1 MVKSQFL
8 STSSADSIQK
18 AAEQLKAGHLVAFPT
33 ETVYGL
39 GADASNEEAVKRI
52 YEVKGRPTNHPLI
65 IHVSSIN
72 GLEVWAQNIPE
83 YAVILARAFWP
94 GPMTLI
100 LNRKDIAKDFITGS
114 QDSVGIRVPSD
125 PIALEL
131 LSRFETLGGLG
142 IAAPSA
148 NRFGQVSPTSSKDVQ
163 DEIGRYLS
171 ESDLILEGGQSEIG
185 IESTIIDCSKKNP
198 IIMRPGAITASMIHS
213 VIEVDLLD
221 PESSELR
228 VSGNLEKHYA
238 PNAKVIINQTPTA
251 GQAYIALSRYTT
263 PDNVYRISSPA
274 NVDEFVRNIYASM
287 RKADE
292 LGFTELV
299 IEVPE
304 GQGIEIAL
312 QDRLRKASNGRR
324 ALRI

>member
-8 STSSADSIQK
+8 STCSADSIQK

-72 GLEVWAQNIPE
+72 GLEVWAQNISE

-114 QDSVGIRVPSD
+114 QDSVGIRVPRD
-125 PIALEL
+125 RIALEL

-148 NRFGQVSPTSSKDVQ
+148 NRFGRISPTSSKDVQ

-171 ESDLILEGGQSEIG
+171 ENDLILEGGQSEIG
-185 IESTIIDCSKKNP
+185 IESTIIDCRNKNP
-198 IIMRPGAITASMIHS
+198 IIMRPGAITVSMIDS
-213 VIEVDLLD
+213 VIEVDLLN
-221 PESSELR
+221 PETSELR
-228 VSGNLEKHYA
+228 VSGNLKKHYA

-251 GQAYIALSRYTT
+251 GQAYVALSRYGT
-263 PDNVYRISSPA
+263 PDDVYRISSPA
-274 NVDEFVRNIYASM
+274 NVDEFARNIYASM

-312 QDRLRKASNGRR
+312 QDRLRKASNGR
-324 ALRI
+324 

>member
-1 MVKSQFL
+1 MVKSQSL
-8 STSSADSIQK
+8 STCSADSIQK

-72 GLEVWAQNIPE
+72 GLQVWAQNIPE
-83 YAVILARAFWP
+83 YALILARAFWP

-163 DEIGRYLS
+163 DEIGAFLS
-171 ESDLILEGGQSEIG
+171 PKDLILEGGQSEVG
-185 IESTIIDCSKKNP
+185 IESTIIDCRNADP
-198 IIMRPGAITASMIHS
+198 VILRPGVITAAMINSMIK
-213 VIEVDLLD
+213 V
-221 PESSELR
+221 ELVTVKTADIR
-228 VSGNLEKHYA
+228 VSGALDKHYA
-238 PNAKVIINQTPTA
+238 PNARVILNKTPRY
-251 GQAYIALSRYTT
+251 GQAFMALSNVRT
-263 PDNVYRISSPA
+263 PRGVHRISSPA
-274 NVDEFVRNIYASM
+274 DIAEFARNLYAVM
-287 RKADE
+287 RKADD
-292 LGFTELV
+292 LGYSEIVVQL
-299 IEVPE
+299 PQ

-312 QDRLRKASNGRR
+312 LDRLSKAAQGR
-324 ALRI
+324 

>member
-1 MVKSQFL
+1 MAKSQFL
-8 STSSADSIQK
+8 STCSADSIQK

-83 YAVILARAFWP
+83 YALILARVFWP

-114 QDSVGIRVPSD
+114 QDSVGIRVPRD

-131 LSRFETLGGLG
+131 LSRFESLGGLG

-171 ESDLILEGGQSEIG
+171 DNDLILEGGQSEIG
-185 IESTIIDCSKKNP
+185 IESTIIDCRIENP
-198 IIMRPGAITASMIHS
+198 IILRPGAITVPMIDS
-213 VIEVDLLD
+213 VIEVDLIN
-221 PESSELR
+221 PETLETH

-238 PNAKVIINQTPTA
+238 PNAKVKINQTPTA
-251 GQAYIALSRYTT
+251 GQAYIALSRYMT

-274 NVDEFVRNIYASM
+274 TVAEFAKNIYASM
-287 RKADE
+287 READE
-292 LGFTELV
+292 LGFAELV

-312 QDRLRKASNGRR
+312 QDRLRKASNGR
-324 ALRI
+324 